1 MKSVEVARNV
11 SIKLWNNLIMYI
23 AFIFFYLDDTK
34 FTVPLGN
41 IMVND

>member
-11 SIKLWNNLIMYI
+11 SIKSWNNLIMYI
-23 AFIFFYLDDTK
+23 AYIFFYLDDTK
-34 FTVPLGN
+34 FTVPLVD

>member
-11 SIKLWNNLIMYI
+11 SIKSWNNLIMYI
-23 AFIFFYLDDTK
+23 TYIFVYLDDTK
-34 FTVPLGN
+34 FTVPLVD

>member
-23 AFIFFYLDDTK
+23 AYIFFYLDDTK
-34 FTVPLGN
+34 FTVPLVD

>member
-11 SIKLWNNLIMYI
+11 SIKSWNNLIMYI
-23 AFIFFYLDDTK
+23 AYIFFYLDDTK
-34 FTVPLGN
+34 FPVPLVD